1 MYGIEVRETRGSEM
15 LVELRGEFDL
25 FALKP
30 LREALSGVASLRRPT
45 VVDLSDITFLD
56 AYSIREL
63 AVHSYLYAHHFAFRN
78 PSWQVAASMQACG
91 LNGWFRNRHTGR
103 EETIPSGISP
113 EA

>member
-1 MYGIEVRETRGSEM
+1 MYGIEVRETRGSQM

-25 FALKP
+25 LALKP

-45 VVDLSDITFLD
+45 VVDLSGFTFLD
-56 AYSIREL
+56 AYSMREL
-63 AVHSYLYAHHFAFRN
+63 AVHSYSYAHHFAFRN

-91 LNGWFRNRHTGR
+91 LNGWFRRRHTGR
-103 EETIPSGISP
+103 EETISSGISP

>member
-1 MYGIEVRETRGSEM
+1 M

-30 LREALSGVASLRRPT
+30 LGKVLSGVANLRRPT
-45 VVDLSDITFLD
+45 VIDLSGITFLD

-63 AVHSYLYAHHFAFRN
+63 ALHSQLYAHHFAFRN
-78 PSWQVAASMQACG
+78 SSWQAAASMQACG
-91 LNGWFRNRHTGR
+91 LNGWFRDPHTER
-103 EETIPSGISP
+103 AEPISSGISP